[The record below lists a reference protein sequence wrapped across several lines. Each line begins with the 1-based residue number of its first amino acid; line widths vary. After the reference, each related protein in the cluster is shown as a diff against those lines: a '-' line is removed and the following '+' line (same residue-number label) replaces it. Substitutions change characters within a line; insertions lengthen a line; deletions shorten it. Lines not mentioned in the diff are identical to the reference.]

1 MNMLTTGAPAVI
13 AASRHPVEQGWTPPP
28 VGHHRRPGGCLPYAD
43 ACLSLLLCC
52 DPGLYFFDWCR
63 APSPSHVVA
72 VELQGQLL
80 AREREL
86 DSREGVIT
94 AWEDGLAAF
103 ERALGEVMKEC
114 CTGHIRAEAVQ
125 QDFFAQAHVSY
136 SRSK

>member
-1 MNMLTTGAPAVI
+1 
-13 AASRHPVEQGWTPPP
+13 
-28 VGHHRRPGGCLPYAD
+28 
-43 ACLSLLLCC
+43 
-52 DPGLYFFDWCR
+52 
-63 APSPSHVVA
+63 VVA

-86 DSREGVIT
+86 DSREGAIT

-103 ERALGEVMKEC
+103 EHTLGEVMKEC

-125 QDFFAQAHVSY
+125 QDFFAQAHVSH